1 MKTPKEQEHN
11 RRKKIAEHSKRFHR
25 YSKLDVHLH
34 QESINEE
41 ITEAM
46 IEYGYVSL
54 AKAILRNGI
63 ENEGV
68 DYMKSEDGQ
77 FWTAIVRKG
86 IKENRE

>member
-1 MKTPKEQEHN
+1 
-11 RRKKIAEHSKRFHR
+11 
-25 YSKLDVHLH
+25 
-34 QESINEE
+34 
-41 ITEAM
+41 M